1 MPLEERVTFKRP
13 LEKCCKVQVPK
24 IIRWQ
29 FKLQPDQILKVSVA
43 GRAGYEDF
51 YAKMGKD
58 GRIYIPKA
66 ELVAAFGKV
75 DNLAGC
81 LLEIMVEPA

>member
-1 MPLEERVTFKRP
+1 MPLTEKITFKSVLQKGNRI
-13 LEKCCKVQVPK
+13 QVPQL
-24 IIRWQ
+24 IRWQ
-29 FKLQPDQILKVSVA
+29 FKLQPDQILKVSEA
-43 GRAGYEDF
+43 ERAGYEPF

-66 ELVAAFGKV
+66 ELIAAFGKV

-81 LLEIMVEPA
+81 LL